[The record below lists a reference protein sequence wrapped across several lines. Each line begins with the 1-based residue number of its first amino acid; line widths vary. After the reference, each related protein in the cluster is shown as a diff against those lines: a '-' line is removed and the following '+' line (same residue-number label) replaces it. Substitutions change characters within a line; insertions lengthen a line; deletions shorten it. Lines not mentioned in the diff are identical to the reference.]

1 MKSLELKEIILIA
14 ILAALSIVT
23 KPLVTNLSAVM
34 VGSFGIP
41 NGVVGGIIYMMWLS
55 LIFRLV
61 SKPFVVLG
69 FTVLQGIL
77 AIMIMGMP
85 PLGLVSYVASGIGG
99 EMVLFPLRKKHQL
112 FVNMLAGAV
121 ANSVG
126 AVAVYFL
133 FFSKNVDPL
142 PLVVTLSFFSGSLS
156 GILTTGIYSRL
167 KNHWQTA

>member
-1 MKSLELKEIILIA
+1 LKSLELKEIILIA

-23 KPLVTNLSAVM
+23 KPLIVNLSAVM

-41 NGVVGGIIYMMWLS
+41 NGVIGGMIYMMWLS

-77 AIMIMGMP
+77 AILVMGMP
-85 PLGLVSYVASGIGG
+85 PVGLVSYVASGIGA
-99 EMVLFPLRKKHQL
+99 ELVLVPLKNRNPL
-112 FVNMLAGAV
+112 IVNMLAGAV

-126 AVAVYFL
+126 ALAVYFL
-133 FFSKNVDPL
+133 FFSRNVDPL
-142 PLVVTLSFFSGSLS
+142 SLVLTLSFFSGSLS
-156 GILTTGIYSRL
+156 GILTTGIYTRI
-167 KNHWQTA
+167 KGIWQTA

>member
-1 MKSLELKEIILIA
+1 LKSLELKEIILIA

-23 KPLVTNLSAVM
+23 KPLIVNLSAVM

-41 NGVVGGIIYMMWLS
+41 NGVIGGMIYMMWLS

-61 SKPFVVLG
+61 GKPFVVLG

-77 AIMIMGMP
+77 AILVMGMP
-85 PLGLVSYVASGIGG
+85 PVGLVSYVASGIGA
-99 EMVLFPLRKKHQL
+99 ELVLVPLKNRNPL

-126 AVAVYFL
+126 ALAVYFL
-133 FFSKNVDPL
+133 FFSRNVDPL
-142 PLVVTLSFFSGSLS
+142 TLVLILSFFSGSLS
-156 GILTTGIYSRL
+156 GILTTGIYARI
-167 KNHWQTA
+167 KGIWQTA

>member
-23 KPLVTNLSAVM
+23 KPLIVNLSAVM

-41 NGVVGGIIYMMWLS
+41 NGVIGGMIYMMWLS

-77 AIMIMGMP
+77 AILVMGMP
-85 PLGLVSYVASGIGG
+85 PVGLVSYVASGIGA
-99 EMVLFPLRKKHQL
+99 ELVLVPLKNRNPL
-112 FVNMLAGAV
+112 IVNMLAGAV

-126 AVAVYFL
+126 ALAVYFL
-133 FFSKNVDPL
+133 FFSRNVDPL
-142 PLVVTLSFFSGSLS
+142 SLVLTLSFFSGGLS
-156 GILTTGIYSRL
+156 GILTTGIYTRI
-167 KNHWQTA
+167 KGIWQTA